1 VEVGARSENLTKRK
15 RKMLEETYAE
25 WSARA
30 ISELAAL
37 SNFPTETIYSRFGVV
52 IVEGMSYVE
61 STLAML
67 L

>member
-1 VEVGARSENLTKRK
+1 
-15 RKMLEETYAE
+15 MFEESYLE

-52 IVEGMSYVE
+52 IVEGMTYVE
-61 STLAML
+61 SLWYGVYKGIYRG
-67 L
+67 